1 MNRTNLGAQQ
11 LARLNLLRLIGAD
24 PRAPGS
30 APDPGDPPAAP
41 AGAAAGPAQPAQPNP
56 ATDVLD
62 AYSHAVVQV
71 VQAVGPAVIGVAG
84 PRKDPAGGS
93 GSGFLITPD
102 GYALTNSH
110 VVNGRTRLLAVTHEG
125 DRLDADLVGD
135 DPATDLALIRLS
147 ARDLP
152 FAQLGDSAALR
163 VGQLCIAMG
172 SPFGFQS
179 TVSTGVISA
188 LGRAMRSQ
196 TGRLIEN
203 IVQHTAP
210 LNPGSSGGPLLDSRG
225 RVVGLNTAI
234 IALAQGLGFAI
245 PADSARWVIAE
256 LIAHGKVRR
265 PYLGIAAGVVQ
276 MNRKL
281 ARYLDLLNEHAVQV
295 MNVERDGPAG
305 AAGVQAG
312 DLIVAVNGRLVSGV
326 DELHRLLSRLASDE
340 SITLTIVRQTEKL
353 EVQVKPALAA

>member
-1 MNRTNLGAQQ
+1 MNAKE
-11 LARLNLLRLIGAD
+11 LAHENLLRLIGAG
-24 PRAPGS
+24 PPAPGPT
-30 APDPGDPPAAP
+30 PDGNGFAADSAAP
-41 AGAAAGPAQPAQPNP
+41 VPAQPLQPSP
-56 ATDVLD
+56 ATEVLD

-71 VQAVGPAVIGVAG
+71 VEAVGPAVIGVAG
-84 PRKDPAGGS
+84 PRKDPSGGS

-110 VVNGRTRLLAVTHEG
+110 VVHGRTRLLAITHEG

-179 TVSTGVISA
+179 SVSTGVISA

-210 LNPGSSGGPLLDSRG
+210 LNPGNSGGPLLDSRG

-234 IALAQGLGFAI
+234 IVLAQGLGFAI

-256 LIAHGKVRR
+256 LIAHGEVRR
-265 PYLGIAAGVVQ
+265 PYLGIAAGVVP

-281 ARYLDLLNEHAVQV
+281 ARYLDLLNEQAVQV
-295 MNVERDGPAG
+295 INVEPGGPAG

-312 DLIVAVNGRLVSGV
+312 DLIVAVNGRLVSGI
-326 DELHRLLSRLASDE
+326 DELHRLLSRLSTDE

-353 EVQVKPALAA
+353 DIPIKPALAA